1 MPQSSLVYAVA
12 RTRVLEGKL
21 LTQDR
26 LRRMLD
32 AQSAQDALRAL
43 QEMGYGGAQE
53 GDIKQMIDQ
62 ELSQAYRYVREVTPN
77 VYATGAFLLKGDCY
91 NLKVLFKGKV
101 LGKEVQHML
110 LDRGTLG
117 IDALLAAVQ
126 NQDYAV
132 LPAHLGQVARQLD
145 ARIEGGFGNVRE
157 IECLLDA
164 ACFADMADYAR
175 RSGQQVVVQCVQVQ
189 ADLLNLITL
198 LRIKRSQAGPEQLA
212 GALLP
217 GGSVPHALYLSAMG
231 VSEDAL
237 LQHLGLTQYRDALA
251 AGLELYARNGSLSL
265 LERESDDVVTHLL
278 QQRRYERES
287 IAPLIGYLIAKERE
301 AQAVRLVVVAK
312 MNDVPMQMAQERLR
326 DLYA

>member
-1 MPQSSLVYAVA
+1 MCA
-12 RTRVLEGKL
+12 RG
-21 LTQDR
+21 
-26 LRRMLD
+26 D
-32 AQSAQDALRAL
+32 AQCVCDRCVLAQGRPL
-43 QEMGYGGAQE
+43 Q
-53 GDIKQMIDQ
+53 
-62 ELSQAYRYVREVTPN
+62 
-77 VYATGAFLLKGDCY
+77 LKSSVQGQ
-91 NLKVLFKGKV
+91 V

-157 IECLLDA
+157 IECMLDA

-217 GGSVPHALYLSAMG
+217 A
-231 VSEDAL
+231 
-237 LQHLGLTQYRDALA
+237 
-251 AGLELYARNGSLSL
+251 
-265 LERESDDVVTHLL
+265 
-278 QQRRYERES
+278 
-287 IAPLIGYLIAKERE
+287 E
-301 AQAVRLVVVAK
+301 ACRTRCTCRPWASAK
-312 MNDVPMQMAQERLR
+312 MHCCSISG
-326 DLYA
+326 

>member
-12 RTRVLEGKL
+12 RTRVLEGRL

-32 AQSAQDALRAL
+32 APSAQEAMRSLS
-43 QEMGYGGAQE
+43 EMGYGGAQE
-53 GDIKQMIDQ
+53 GDIKLMIDQ

-91 NLKVLFKGKV
+91 NLKTLFKGKV
-101 LGKEVQHML
+101 LGADAQHML
-110 LDRGTLG
+110 SDRGT
-117 IDALLAAVQ
+117 IPVEALAAAAQ

-132 LPAHLGQVARQLD
+132 LPAHLREVAKRLD
-145 ARIEGGFGNVRE
+145 ARIEGGFANVQE
-157 IECLLDA
+157 IECALDA
-164 ACFADMADYAR
+164 ACFADMADYAQK
-175 RSGQQVVVQCVQVQ
+175 SGEQVAMQCVRVQ
-189 ADLLNLITL
+189 ADLLNLTTL
-198 LRIKRSQAGPEQLA
+198 LRLKKTQEGPEVLA
-212 GALLP
+212 RALLP

-237 LQHLGLTQYRDALA
+237 LHHLGLTQYQNELK
-251 AGLELYARNGSLSL
+251 AGLELYAQNGSLGL
-265 LERESDDVVTHLL
+265 LERKSDDVVTHLL
-278 QQRRYERES
+278 KQKRYERES

-301 AQAVRLVVVAK
+301 AQAVRLVIVAK
-312 MNDVPMQMAQERLR
+312 MNDVPVHMAQERLR